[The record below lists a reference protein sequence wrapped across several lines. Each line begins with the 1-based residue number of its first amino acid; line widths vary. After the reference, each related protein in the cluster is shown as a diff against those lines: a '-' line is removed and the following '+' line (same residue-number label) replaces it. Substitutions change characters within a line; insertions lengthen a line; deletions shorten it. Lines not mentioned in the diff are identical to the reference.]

1 MSRLNTCRNLIG
13 NNATVLGS
21 SDTNHIEK
29 EGVKLNGFGIRAES
43 CWGRFC
49 DQIKH

>member
-29 EGVKLNGFGIRAES
+29 EGVKLNGFGIRAYKLV
-43 CWGRFC
+43 GVVFV
-49 DQIKH
+49 IK